1 MDSNAKVNIKH
12 DLFIEGMLSRM
23 SKNISATFS
32 DDQLLAL
39 KMALS
44 GRKWGT
50 HAVDIRRS
58 IGFMRRQYYFV
69 LVMGTERRAI
79 TDRQQRAL
87 HMAEAVFITIFL
99 FLSTLLGLVI
109 IYLIKSALG
118 INLIPDYSLGLW
130 DWFRANI
137 LT

>member
-1 MDSNAKVNIKH
+1 MDTNTEVSIKR
-12 DLFIEGMLSRM
+12 DPFVVGMLSRM
-23 SKNISATFS
+23 PKDIRGGFS

-58 IGFMRRQYYFV
+58 IGLWRRQYYFV
-69 LVMGTERRAI
+69 FVAGKEMRSI
-79 TDRQQRAL
+79 TNRQRQAL
-87 HMAEAVFITIFL
+87 HLAEAVCITVFL
-99 FLSTLLGLVI
+99 FFSALLGLAI

-118 INLIPDYSLGLW
+118 INLIPGFHLGLR
-130 DWFRANI
+130 DWFQNNI
-137 LT
+137 